1 MTEEMEPRQ
10 VHIAVAVASQD
21 GIDYVKRALSRKPVT
36 IWVGS
41 IDEELT
47 ARAYVVPGIGDVGDL
62 AYGEKR

>member
-1 MTEEMEPRQ
+1 M
-10 VHIAVAVASQD
+10 VASAD
-21 GIDYVKRALSRKPVT
+21 GLEYVKSKLSREPVT

-47 ARAYVVPGIGDVGDL
+47 AKAYIVPGIGDVGDL